1 MEKDVLLG
9 VIFAVLLCILKI
21 PLAVFTPM
29 YLDCLNPLH
38 SQLQNVTTITDAS
51 TNSSQVYAI
60 VEQPKNASEHVIPVQ
75 PSLPIW
81 QRIDP
86 FFGIWLSM
94 GFDTLLFGVIVAVL
108 FMFGRIS
115 EAERR
120 YPKRGLVLSGGF
132 QAVCALMYQ
141 FSSSGTRTA
150 PYLQGALGYFFIP
163 ITFGLR

>member
-1 MEKDVLLG
+1 MDKTVLLAA
-9 VIFAVLLCILKI
+9 IFAVLVYIFKI
-21 PLAVFTPM
+21 ALSAFTPL

-38 SQLQNVTTITDAS
+38 SQLQNVTTIPDAS
-51 TNSSQVYAI
+51 TNSSQVYMI
-60 VEQPKNASEHVIPVQ
+60 TGQSTNASVIPIQ

-108 FMFGRIS
+108 YMCGRIS

-132 QAVCALMYQ
+132 QAVSALMYQ
-141 FSSSGTRTA
+141 FSTSGTRTA
-150 PYLQGALGYFFIP
+150 PYLQGTLGYFFIP
-163 ITFGLR
+163 MTFGLR